1 MRKKNYDNKKHAKEV
16 KVAGDIMGAWQ
27 VRGRC
32 FNWVFEHLFKATYS
46 EFYAYIYVD
55 THFLYST

>member
-1 MRKKNYDNKKHAKEV
+1 MSQIGERMSQIFKMQTKSNKRKKNYDNKKHAKEV

-32 FNWVFEHLFKATYS
+32 FN
-46 EFYAYIYVD
+46 
-55 THFLYST
+55 